1 MTRILRE
8 RTTFGKMLPPW
19 HHVLGVGRRPG
30 FEGREI
36 TLGEARGGIFLF
48 VLEAPFKREKVAD
61 RRREGRERAREVES
75 HWKQET
81 HGDEGTQHSKNEED

>member
-1 MTRILRE
+1 M
-8 RTTFGKMLPPW
+8 
-19 HHVLGVGRRPG
+19 
-30 FEGREI
+30 
-36 TLGEARGGIFLF
+36 
-48 VLEAPFKREKVAD
+48 AD

>member
-1 MTRILRE
+1 M
-8 RTTFGKMLPPW
+8 
-19 HHVLGVGRRPG
+19 GRRPG

-61 RRREGRERAREVES
+61 RREGRGRVSEVES
-75 HWKQET
+75 RWKQEI